1 MLKIDRRLIVHFD
14 WPLLAVVTLITGW
27 GITTVLSATY
37 TPVRAF
43 SAVALRQLIW
53 AIVGLGALLATLSFD
68 YRRLESWAY
77 VIYAAALLLLVMVPV
92 LGAVGGGSRRWLIL
106 GPASLQPSEFMKLA
120 LVVALARWLHRLA
133 GDRALPLRALILP
146 VLLLAPA
153 VLLILKQ
160 PDLGT
165 ALVLIATA
173 GSLILLAGFRIRYV
187 LLAGAVAIPVL
198 PYVWHHLKTYQKQ
211 RLLTFVDPMA
221 DPLGAGYHV
230 IQSQIAIGSG
240 QWWGKGFLHGTQ
252 SRLNFLPEQHTD
264 FIFSVFAEEWGFIGA
279 LLLLSLYLV
288 LLIRCFVVASR
299 AKDNFGIL
307 VAFGITATIFWQVLI
322 NLGMATGSLPV
333 VGITLPFFSYG
344 GSSLLALMVGIGLL
358 MNISMRRFTF

>member
-14 WPLLAVVTLITGW
+14 WALLALVLLILVCGVA
-27 GITTVLSATY
+27 TVLSATY
-37 TPVRAF
+37 TPERLV
-43 SAVALRQLIW
+43 SAVVVRQLVW
-53 AIVGLGALLATLSFD
+53 AALGLLATLVAVSFD

-77 VIYAAALLLLVMVPV
+77 VIYAGALLLLLLVPV
-92 LGAVGGGSRRWLIL
+92 LGAVGGGSRRWLTF
-106 GPASLQPSEFMKLA
+106 GPVSIQPSEFMKLA

-133 GDRALPLRALILP
+133 GDQPLPLAAA
-146 VLLLAPA
+146 VVPA
-153 VLLILKQ
+153 VLFAPAGWLVLKQ

-165 ALVLIATA
+165 ALVLGLSSA
-173 GSLILLAGFRIRYV
+173 SLILLAGFRIRYV
-187 LLAGAVAIPVL
+187 ALTVAVIAPAL
-198 PYVWHHLKTYQKQ
+198 PYLWAHLKPYQKQ
-211 RLLTFVDPMA
+211 RLVMFLDPMA

-230 IQSQIAIGSG
+230 IQSEIAIGSG

-279 LLLLSLYLV
+279 LALLALYLALLL
-288 LLIRCFVVASR
+288 RCFLVASR
-299 AKDNFGIL
+299 AKDNFGTL
-307 VAFGITATIFWQVLI
+307 LAFGVAATIFWQVLI

-344 GSSLLALMVGIGLL
+344 GSSLLALMIGVGLL
-358 MNISMRRFTF
+358 INVSMRRYTF